1 MRPREGAF
9 QSRLMPSHLSRETP
23 QTPNGPLW
31 LPIKVVLPRMIS
43 TKPMEGEASK
53 TQSLVGSPMMA
64 TPGMKTIK
72 NHNLYRIHQLST
84 NATIAKLSLLC
95 EGVRLP
101 QPKYRKNTY
110 QYLILKPQ
118 PREIPTSLY
127 LPRSQERGRGTV
139 TQRQQVETRNKHL

>member
-1 MRPREGAF
+1 M
-9 QSRLMPSHLSRETP
+9 QSHLSRETP
-23 QTPNGPLW
+23 QTQNGPQW
-31 LPIKVVLPRMIS
+31 LQIKVVLPQMIS
-43 TKPMEGEASK
+43 TKPMEGEANK
-53 TQSLVGSPMMA
+53 TQSLEGSPMMA

-72 NHNLYRIHQLST
+72 NHNSYRILPLST

-110 QYLILKPQ
+110 QYWNLKPQ
-118 PREIPTSLY
+118 PRGTPTSLY

-139 TQRQQVETRNKHL
+139 TRRQQVEIRNKHL